1 MESFCS
7 EQIREA
13 RALIKIQKQLQP
25 ATKDANG
32 IPLRLTWSQTIHH
45 ASLMAIC
52 VHRNRKLFQNH
63 SRIKTNCAV

>member
-32 IPLRLTWSQTIHH
+32 IPLRLT
-45 ASLMAIC
+45 
-52 VHRNRKLFQNH
+52 
-63 SRIKTNCAV
+63 